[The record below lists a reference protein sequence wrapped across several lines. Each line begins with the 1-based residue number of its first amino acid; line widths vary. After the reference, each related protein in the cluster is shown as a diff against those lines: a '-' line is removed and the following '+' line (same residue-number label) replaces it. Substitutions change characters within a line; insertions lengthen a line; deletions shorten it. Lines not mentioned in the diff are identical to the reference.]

1 MKTVVKV
8 LWFIFIASIAIMAG
22 LMVVSGLTG
31 CKTTKQVNKQA
42 VKVESN
48 TERQSEKDSTGRT
61 ETILDRYVQSQTTF
75 IETIDTVVR
84 VMVPVPDTAGVT
96 QWIPFDVPVIKH
108 KRTEKKEYAKEQQKT
123 TRQAAVSSSEK
134 EKEQKSDAT
143 ETVTKDVQRLQFPW
157 WIIAPV
163 VVIIVVLIATRKIW
177 RRMIGPRL

>member
-42 VKVESN
+42 VKVESSA
-48 TERQSEKDSTGRT
+48 ERQSEKDSTGRT
-61 ETILDRYVQSQTTF
+61 ETTLDRYVQSQTTF

-96 QWIPFDVPVIKH
+96 QWVPVDVPVKKH

-123 TRQAAVSSSEK
+123 TRQASVSYSEK
-134 EKEQKSDAT
+134 EKEKKSDES
-143 ETVTKDVQRLQFPW
+143 ETLAKDVRRTQFPW

-163 VVIIVVLIATRKIW
+163 VVIILVLIASKIIGG
-177 RRMIGPRL
+177 RMIKPRL